1 MTYQKEFPD
10 FVLDVQLPE
19 GFEDTSWHNNICP
32 SFKRGDV
39 EIFVDYADT
48 ALRELP
54 DSPRFSVQRFDAKA
68 DATKTSFR
76 RTTGRLCSTRS
87 RNFEG
92 RRPPP
97 RAVVP

>member
-68 DATKTSFR
+68 DAYEDVIQTDDWQTVLDTVAK
-76 RTTGRLCSTRS
+76 L
-87 RNFEG
+87 
-92 RRPPP
+92 
-97 RAVVP
+97 